1 MSVCGTGAAWIKL
14 SGFSREF
21 DYLHYQTLP
30 KKTPYF
36 QVQLNGWICLPMST
50 STLFNAHI
58 RRCAEVSLLRLHIA
72 PCGSN
77 GILTVSSIGLAVRLI
92 LRARLTPGRLTLPGN
107 PWSFGERASNP
118 LYRYLYLHLLF
129 HKLQPKSSSTFNAG
143 GMLPYRCHMTSRG
156 FGYRFHTR
164 LLSMRR
170 PSTSEL
176 LRTL

>member
-1 MSVCGTGAAWIKL
+1 MCPFAVRIPYGL
-14 SGFSREF
+14 SLAGFLGSR
-21 DYLHYQTLP
+21 
-30 KKTPYF
+30 
-36 QVQLNGWICLPMST
+36 IT
-50 STLFNAHI
+50 STINRPEGVMYFPVSTLKVDLPAFIDVYTVKRTIPSVRGSVTSPSPHRPI
-58 RRCAEVSLLRLHIA
+58 RKKRNFDRF
-72 PCGSN
+72 
-77 GILTVSSIGLAVRLI
+77 SIGFAVRLI
-92 LRARLTPGRLTLPGN
+92 LRVRLTPGRLTLPGK
-107 PWSFGERASNP
+107 PWSIGERASHP